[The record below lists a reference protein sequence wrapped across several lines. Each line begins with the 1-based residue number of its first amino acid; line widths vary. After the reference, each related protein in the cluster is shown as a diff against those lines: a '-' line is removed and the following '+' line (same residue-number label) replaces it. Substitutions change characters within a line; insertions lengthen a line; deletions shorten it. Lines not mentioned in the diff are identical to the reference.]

1 MGAQTDRGFSLIELL
16 IVVMIIGIIA
26 AIAIPAFMDAIDRSK
41 QRRSMGDMHSLTTAN
56 ATYKLDLQV
65 YTPNLMDLQFQ
76 SYLQV
81 VILNDGWGNGF
92 VYNTNG
98 DNYDL
103 TSLGRDGAVG
113 PAPPVPWENDPFE
126 PDIIV
131 MDGTFTQAP
140 EG

>member
-41 QRRSMGDMHSLTTAN
+41 QRRSMGDMHSLITAN

-81 VILNDGWGNGF
+81 VILNDAWGNGF

-103 TSLGRDGAVG
+103 TSRGRDGAAG

-131 MDGTFTQAP
+131 MDGMFTQAP